1 MKEKL
6 LSALGNFGLVLYYI
20 IRLSVSILPL
30 VMIDAN
36 FVLTFLFC
44 VIMNVIP
51 LASPVFWVWGL
62 VCAVSGTQDWM
73 AIVYYICFGIIFLPF
88 IIDLFCS
95 LFVKK
100 LASANGEEPQGQ
112 TPRILFYKIRPLPI
126 IVALLVVSVG
136 WNVYQYAVN
145 DSLQSELNVASV
157 QLEVEQKRY
166 SASVDLAE
174 SLRNKFNNIADNYAF
189 WESHACVVPIG
200 SSTYHVFP
208 NCPRCDTSSFYI
220 YNTEQAENLGYS
232 ICPLCDI
239 MN

>member
-20 IRLSVSILPL
+20 IRLFVSILPL

-36 FVLTFLFC
+36 FVLTFL
-44 VIMNVIP
+44 
-51 LASPVFWVWGL
+51 
-62 VCAVSGTQDWM
+62 
-73 AIVYYICFGIIFLPF
+73 Y
-88 IIDLFCS
+88 
-95 LFVKK
+95 
-100 LASANGEEPQGQ
+100 
-112 TPRILFYKIRPLPI
+112 
-126 IVALLVVSVG
+126 
-136 WNVYQYAVN
+136 
-145 DSLQSELNVASV
+145 
-157 QLEVEQKRY
+157 
-166 SASVDLAE
+166 
-174 SLRNKFNNIADNYAF
+174 IADNYAF
-189 WESHACVVPIG
+189 WENHACVVPIG